1 MKNEDLRFELWV
13 IAHNDSGEK
22 IKIDLFNMSRWNALQ
37 TLLKVG
43 VKLGY
48 TTLYGFKKER
58 GYPMRKKVDSN
69 MVDMTTVEVEN
80 ALHIRLGEFKH
91 EPIIYVRR
99 KFV

>member
-13 IAHNDSGEK
+13 IAHNDLGEK
-22 IKIDLFNMSRWNALQ
+22 IKIDLFNMSRWNTLQ
-37 TLLKVG
+37 TLLMVG